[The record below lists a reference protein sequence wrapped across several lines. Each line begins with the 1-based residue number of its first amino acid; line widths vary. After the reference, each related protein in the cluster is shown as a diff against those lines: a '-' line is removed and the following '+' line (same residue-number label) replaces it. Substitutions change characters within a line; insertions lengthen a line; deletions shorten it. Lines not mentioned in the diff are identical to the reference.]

1 MYVRLYFI
9 YCFPVEGC
17 SLAAES
23 SILINYLVRER
34 LYSFIMYNSGR
45 ASSIFSTCNKL
56 NGIIRPVTSCSNKSD
71 TVMIQQDVTRL
82 TTQGCSNIVI
92 S

>member
-1 MYVRLYFI
+1 MFYMYVGLCFI

-34 LYSFIMYNSGR
+34 LYSFIT
-45 ASSIFSTCNKL
+45 IFCTIFGAVITVMS
-56 NGIIRPVTSCSNKSD
+56 SCSCNRYNLQKGDLSMTRNVTQNVQIKSFINKS
-71 TVMIQQDVTRL
+71 R
-82 TTQGCSNIVI
+82 
-92 S
+92 

>member
-1 MYVRLYFI
+1 MFYMYVGLYFI

-34 LYSFIMYNSGR
+34 LYSFHYHILYH
-45 ASSIFSTCNKL
+45 
-56 NGIIRPVTSCSNKSD
+56 IRLLQLCLHAVVID
-71 TVMIQQDVTRL
+71 TIYKEE
-82 TTQGCSNIVI
+82 I
-92 S
+92 

>member
-1 MYVRLYFI
+1 MYVVLYFI

-34 LYSFIMYNSGR
+34 LYPFIMYNPGR
-45 ASSIFSTCNKL
+45 AFSIFSSFSML
-56 NGIIRPVTSCSNKSD
+56 VIFD
-71 TVMIQQDVTRL
+71 FFLRL
-82 TTQGCSNIVI
+82 QIY
-92 S
+92 